1 MTSLTNLPTSFC
13 VMPWVNLSTD
23 VNGSL
28 RPCCKFAQPNVAN
41 EYQLPNM
48 KDGRIDELWN
58 DQGFQ
63 NLRQAFLNGKKPKEC
78 HQCWEEEDAGFK
90 SMRQS
95 FVNKVNLSNIEFSPI
110 TKSGPIAYD
119 LKLSNVCN
127 LKCRIC
133 GPTASSTFFKE
144 HKERYKERYVRVFE
158 DKNDW
163 MYKSEYWL
171 ENKFF
176 NTDNEQVF
184 VEWLHNMQHLEIT
197 GGEPMTSPEN
207 LKLLKTLD
215 DLDLSKNITFLMN
228 TNTTMINDK
237 VLQYIKKFKYAQILL
252 SIDDIS
258 NRYEYQRFPGNFST
272 VEENLVKYKKLQQE
286 NPNVSIIIFPTISNF
301 NIFYLDEIYQWLD
314 NHNVRHFFNI
324 LHYSSYNCIKN
335 LPERVK
341 VILTNKY
348 KNSKIDRIHELLS
361 FMNQQGTDELQK
373 FLNEVREI
381 DKIRDQTFETEFNEW
396 YKILTYE

>member
-1 MTSLTNLPTSFC
+1 MTSLTNLPNSFC
-13 VMPWVNLSTD
+13 VMPWVNISTD

-28 RPCCKFAQPNVAN
+28 RPCCKFTQPNIAN

-48 KDGRIDELWN
+48 KDGKIDVLWN

-63 NLRQAFLNGKKPKEC
+63 KLRQAFLDGKKPKEC

-110 TKSGPIAYD
+110 AKSGPIAYD

-144 HKERYKERYVRVFE
+144 HKERYKERYVKIFE

-176 NTDNEQVF
+176 NTDNEPVF
-184 VEWLHNMQHLEIT
+184 IEWLNNMQHLEIT

-215 DLDLSKNITFLMN
+215 ELDLSKNITFLMN

-252 SIDDIS
+252 SIDDIN
-258 NRYEYQRFPGNFST
+258 NRYEYQRFPGNFSI
-272 VEENLVKYKKLQQE
+272 VEENLEKYKKLQQE

-301 NIFYLDEIYQWLD
+301 NIFYLDEIHQWLD

-341 VILTNKY
+341 NILTNKY
-348 KNSKIDRIHELLS
+348 KNSKIDRIHELMS
-361 FMNQQGTDELQK
+361 FMNQPGTDELHK
-373 FLNEVREI
+373 FLTEVREV
-381 DKIRDQTFETEFNEW
+381 DKIRDQKFETEFNEW